1 MPETYATIQLT
12 VADGIGHIRMNRP
25 KQLNALSSPMMG
37 EMLHALTALENDG
50 GVKAIVLSAEGRAF
64 SAGFDLKE
72 SAARKPTTLDDWT
85 ALLEA
90 DFAFIMR
97 FWDCPKPTV
106 AAVHGYCLAGA
117 LELAVA
123 CDLTVADRTAVFG
136 EPEVRFGSAIV
147 ALLVPWIVGPKFAKE
162 LLLTGADDISAERA
176 LQMGLVNQV
185 VDAGHALTRATEL
198 ALAMRS
204 AAAHSVRLTKQ
215 AINRSLDIRGLR
227 ESLKAGLDTAKLIE
241 ANMSPERIE
250 FNRIRASEGLKA
262 AIAWRNAQG
271 AAPAARA

>member
-1 MPETYATIQLT
+1 MPETYTAIKLS
-12 VADGIGHIRMNRP
+12 VEEGIGIITLNRP
-25 KQLNALSSPMMG
+25 KQLNALNSVMMV
-37 EMLHALTALENDG
+37 ELLEALTALENDPA
-50 GVKAIVLSAEGRAF
+50 VKAIVLNAEGRAF

-72 SAARKPTTLDDWT
+72 SAAKKPTTLDDWT

-106 AAVHGYCLAGA
+106 SAVHGYCLAGA
-117 LELAVA
+117 LELALA
-123 CDLTVADRTAVFG
+123 CDLTVADRTAIFG

-147 ALLVPWIVGPKFAKE
+147 ALLVPWIVAPKFAKE
-162 LLLTGADDISAERA
+162 LLLTGADDITAERA
-176 LQMGLVNQV
+176 MQMGLVNQV
-185 VDAGHALTRATEL
+185 VEAGQALPRAL
-198 ALAMRS
+198 ALAGAMRS

-215 AINRSLDIRGLR
+215 VINRSLDIRGLR
-227 ESLKAGLDTAKLIE
+227 ESLKAGLDTAMLIE

-262 AIAWRNAQG
+262 AIAWRNALG
-271 AAPAARA
+271 SAPAAKA

>member
-25 KQLNALSSPMMG
+25 KQLNALSSQMMG
-37 EMLHALTALENDG
+37 EMLHALTALEDDG
-50 GVKAIVLSAEGRAF
+50 SVKAIVLSAEGRAF

-72 SAARKPTTLDDWT
+72 SAAKKPTTLDDWT

-117 LELAVA
+117 LELALA
-123 CDLTVADRTAVFG
+123 CDLTVADSTAIFG

-162 LLLTGADDISAERA
+162 LLLTGADDISAQRA

-185 VDAGHALTRATEL
+185 VDAGQAVTRATEL

>member
-1 MPETYATIQLT
+1 MPETYTAIKLSIDQ
-12 VADGIGHIRMNRP
+12 GIGHITMNRP
-25 KQLNALSSPMMG
+25 KQLNALNSVMMD
-37 EMLHALTALENDG
+37 EMLHALTALENDA

-72 SAARKPTTLDDWT
+72 SAAKKPTTLDEWT

-106 AAVHGYCLAGA
+106 SAVHGYCLAGA
-117 LELAVA
+117 LELALA
-123 CDLTVADRTAVFG
+123 CDLTVADSTAIFG

-162 LLLTGADDISAERA
+162 LLLTGADDIGAERA

-185 VDAGHALTRATEL
+185 VDEGRAVARAMEL
-198 ALAMRS
+198 AGAMRS

-227 ESLKAGLDTAKLIE
+227 ESLKAGLDTALLIE

-250 FNRIRASEGLKA
+250 FNRIRAGEGLKA

-271 AAPAARA
+271 QA

>member
-25 KQLNALSSPMMG
+25 KQLTALSSQMMG
-37 EMLHALTALENDG
+37 EMLQALTALENDA

-72 SAARKPTTLDDWT
+72 SAAKKPTTLDDWT

-117 LELAVA
+117 LELALA
-123 CDLTVADRTAVFG
+123 CDLTVADSTAIFG

-162 LLLTGADDISAERA
+162 LLLTGADDITAQRA

-185 VDAGHALTRATEL
+185 VDAGQALTRATEL
-198 ALAMRS
+198 ATAMRS

-271 AAPAARA
+271 AASSTRA

>member
-1 MPETYATIQLT
+1 MPETYTAIKLSIEE
-12 VADGIGHIRMNRP
+12 GIGHITMNRP
-25 KQLNALSSPMMG
+25 KQLNALNSVMMN
-37 EMLHALTALENDG
+37 EMLHALTALENDA

-72 SAARKPTTLDDWT
+72 SAAKKPTTLDEWT

-106 AAVHGYCLAGA
+106 SAVHGYCLAGA
-117 LELAVA
+117 LELALA
-123 CDLTVADRTAVFG
+123 CDLTVCDNTAIFG

-176 LQMGLVNQV
+176 VQMGLVNQV
-185 VDAGHALTRATEL
+185 VDEGLAVARAMEL
-198 ALAMRS
+198 AGAMRS

-227 ESLKAGLDTAKLIE
+227 ESLKAGLDTALLIE

-250 FNRIRASEGLKA
+250 FNRIRAGEGLKA

-271 AAPAARA
+271 NT

>member
-1 MPETYATIQLT
+1 MPETYTDITTSIQQ
-12 VADGIGHIRMNRP
+12 GIGHITMNRP
-25 KQLNALSSPMMG
+25 KQLNALNSAMMR
-37 EMLHALTALENDG
+37 EMLHALTSFENDES
-50 GVKAIVLSAEGRAF
+50 VKAIVLSAEGRAF

-72 SAARKPTTLDDWT
+72 SAAKKPTTLDDWT

-106 AAVHGYCLAGA
+106 SAVHGYCLAGA

-123 CDLTVADRTAVFG
+123 CDLTVADRTAIFG
-136 EPEVRFGSAIV
+136 EPEVKFGSAIV

-176 LQMGLVNQV
+176 LQMGLINQV
-185 VDAGHALTRATEL
+185 VDEGQALARATEL
-198 ALAMRS
+198 AKAMRS
-204 AAAHSVRLTKQ
+204 AAARSVRMTKQ
-215 AINRSLDIRGLR
+215 AINRSMDIRGLR
-227 ESLKAGLDTAKLIE
+227 ESLKAGLDTAMLIE

-250 FNRIRASEGLKA
+250 FNRIRAGEGLKA

-271 AAPAARA
+271 SKQDQSA

>member
-25 KQLNALSSPMMG
+25 KQLNALSSSMMG

-50 GVKAIVLSAEGRAF
+50 GVKAILLSAEGRAF

>member
-1 MPETYATIQLT
+1 MPETYTAIKLSIDQ
-12 VADGIGHIRMNRP
+12 GIGHITMSRP
-25 KQLNALSSPMMG
+25 KQLNALNSVMMN
-37 EMLHALTALENDG
+37 EMLHALTALENDA

-72 SAARKPTTLDDWT
+72 SAAKKPTTLDEWT

-106 AAVHGYCLAGA
+106 SAVHGYCLAGA
-117 LELAVA
+117 LELALA
-123 CDLTVADRTAVFG
+123 CDLTVADSTAIFG

-162 LLLTGADDISAERA
+162 LLLTGADDIGAERA

-185 VDAGHALTRATEL
+185 VDEGRAVARAMEL
-198 ALAMRS
+198 AGAMRS

-227 ESLKAGLDTAKLIE
+227 ESLKAGLDTALLIE

-271 AAPAARA
+271 QASASA

>member
-1 MPETYATIQLT
+1 MPETYTAIKLSIDQ
-12 VADGIGHIRMNRP
+12 GIGHIAMNRP
-25 KQLNALSSPMMG
+25 KQLNALNSVMMN
-37 EMLHALTALENDG
+37 EMLQALTALENDA

-72 SAARKPTTLDDWT
+72 SAAKKPTTLDEWT

-106 AAVHGYCLAGA
+106 SAVHGYCLAGA
-117 LELAVA
+117 LELALA
-123 CDLTVADRTAVFG
+123 CDLTVADGTAVFG

-147 ALLVPWIVGPKFAKE
+147 ALLVPWIIGPKFAKE
-162 LLLTGADDISAERA
+162 LLLTGADDISAQRA

-185 VDAGHALTRATEL
+185 VDAGQAVTRAIEL

>member
-25 KQLNALSSPMMG
+25 KQLNALSSSMMG